1 MEVWRRNKMRVESRW
16 IHTEAMVKGDAFV
29 IVLPDTEGDAG
40 IYPQISEQCAILYDE
55 IDPRE
60 KVVALKWWI
69 DYHADTEK
77 SWVRANLYF
86 DDRIERYITQ
96 AERDVFEEDFDKYI
110 EYTEEGEFSTAHKVG
125 EVPMFQF
132 SPGYD
137 LTAGLGRSD
146 LADATG
152 LIDTINKTLLDML
165 VSSEYTAAPQR
176 WATGVEV
183 PLDPQTGEPMQTYR
197 SGADRLWTA
206 PSEDAR
212 FGQFTPGD
220 LSNYSSAVDTLVE
233 HLSFVTRT
241 PSYSLMKEV
250 QYPSGE
256 ALRSAEAP
264 LRSRVS
270 DHQDAFGQVWI
281 EIMAAALFLD
291 GVEVELEDQ
300 VELEPDWLPVNAPY
314 ATAELLA
321 ELKVKGEV
329 LGVPEEML
337 WREAGY
343 TAEDIAEMKDMREEE
358 STLGVDALATAQAE
372 AIAGGT
378 PVAEGG
384 LPAETDEGGLIAPPE
399 VPPPTAAPE
408 V

>member
-1 MEVWRRNKMRVESRW
+1 
-16 IHTEAMVKGDAFV
+16 
-29 IVLPDTEGDAG
+29 
-40 IYPQISEQCAILYDE
+40 
-55 IDPRE
+55 
-60 KVVALKWWI
+60 
-69 DYHADTEK
+69 
-77 SWVRANLYF
+77 
-86 DDRIERYITQ
+86 
-96 AERDVFEEDFDKYI
+96 
-110 EYTEEGEFSTAHKVG
+110 
-125 EVPMFQF
+125 
-132 SPGYD
+132 
-137 LTAGLGRSD
+137 
-146 LADATG
+146 
-152 LIDTINKTLLDML
+152 
-165 VSSEYTAAPQR
+165 
-176 WATGVEV
+176 
-183 PLDPQTGEPMQTYR
+183 MQTYR

-206 PSEDAR
+206 PSEAAR

-270 DHQDAFGQVWI
+270 DHQDAFGQIWI
-281 EIMAAALFLD
+281 EIMAAALGLD
-291 GVEVELEDQ
+291 GVDVDVEDHI
-300 VELEPDWLPVNAPY
+300 ELEPNWLPVNAPY

-343 TAEDIAEMKDMREEE
+343 TAEMIAEMKEMREEE
-358 STLGVDALATAQAE
+358 SVLGVDALAGAQAE

-378 PVAEGG
+378 PVAGPGEQVDQATG
-384 LPAETDEGGLIAPPE
+384 LNAPPAVE
-399 VPPPTAAPE
+399 PVTPTL
-408 V
+408 